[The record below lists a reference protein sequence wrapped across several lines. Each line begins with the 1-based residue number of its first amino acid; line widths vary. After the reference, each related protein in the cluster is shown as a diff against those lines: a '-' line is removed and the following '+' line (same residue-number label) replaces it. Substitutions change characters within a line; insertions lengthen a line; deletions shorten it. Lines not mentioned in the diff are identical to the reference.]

1 MQEVSMDYRKVK
13 FYRGLLRAILV
24 SIITWLIALIVIHIF
39 GLEDNSDVAL
49 RIIILFAVIAAIW
62 EYDRPE
68 KIRD

>member
-1 MQEVSMDYRKVK
+1 MDYRKVK

-39 GLEDNSDVAL
+39 GLEDNPDVAFK
-49 RIIILFAVIAAIW
+49 IIILFAVIAAIW